1 MIKSLYLTFFLIVQ
15 ISISFA
21 QTPGFEWVHTHGGAN
36 EDYGSAITTDN
47 LNNVYSCGSFFWDTV
62 DFDPGP
68 GIANLSSAGS
78 EGFVQKLNANG
89 DFLWV
94 KPIPSGVAS
103 IATDASNNIIIS
115 GTFIGTV
122 IFSTLS
128 GNDTISSPTTSDN
141 FILKMNSDGDILWV
155 NSFGTPNK
163 TDYMNEIQLDD
174 SGNIYSTGS
183 FYSTCDFDPGAGIS
197 NLSSAGGSLDIFVQK
212 LTAAGDYVWAKKIGG
227 GGSDLGKALAVK
239 GNAISLT
246 GWFQNNVDFDP
257 STAYTII
264 NTVGQ
269 EDIYLLS
276 LSTDGNFNWVKNFGS
291 TLGDQGTDVA
301 MTSSGEIYLTGRFEA
316 AIDMDPGT
324 ATNIV
329 TADNGTNFF
338 ILKLSGAGDLI
349 WARTFTGTGYKIAGA
364 MTVLPN
370 NGVMFTGNF
379 DGVVDFDCGSG
390 VNYLVSNGDAD
401 IFTVYLDQNGNYI
414 WAGSYGNTGT
424 NLGDYAACIRAD
436 TQGNVYSIGNFAE
449 TVDFDCG
456 PGIAERTT
464 AGIFDIFIQK
474 LNSNLLAVNANTL
487 SNFKVYP
494 NPAIDQL
501 SISVENLNN
510 CHVTICNS
518 IGMIVLEKDLS
529 GSDSQLNIQS
539 LSTGSYVV
547 QLTGES
553 GSSHQTFVKTN

>member
-1 MIKSLYLTFFLIVQ
+1 MSKSLYLTFLLIFQ
-15 ISISFA
+15 IGISLA
-21 QTPGFEWVHTHGGAN
+21 QTPGFEWVHTHGGSQ
-36 EDYGSAITTDN
+36 EDYGNAITTDN
-47 LNNVYSCGSFFWDTV
+47 LNNVYSCGSYLDTV

-68 GIANLSSAGS
+68 GISNLSATGS
-78 EGFVQKLNANG
+78 NNGFVQKLNANG

-94 KPIPSGVAS
+94 RPLPQGVAS
-103 IATDASNNIIIS
+103 IVTDASNNVFIS
-115 GTFIGTV
+115 GTFSGT
-122 IFSTLS
+122 IIIPTLG
-128 GNDTISSPTTSDN
+128 GNDTISSPTLNDL
-141 FILKMNSDGDILWV
+141 FILKMNPDGDFLWV
-155 NSFGTPNK
+155 KSFGTPNK
-163 TDYMNEIQLDD
+163 QDYMSQIQLDD

-183 FYSTCDFDPGAGIS
+183 FYSTCDFDPGAGTA

-212 LTAAGDYVWAKKIGG
+212 LTAAGDFVWAKKIGAG
-227 GGSDLGKALAVK
+227 GDDFGTALAVK
-239 GNAISLT
+239 GNAIILT

-257 STAYTII
+257 SAAYTII
-264 NTVGQ
+264 NNVGQ

-324 ATNIV
+324 ATNTA

-338 ILKLSGAGDLI
+338 ILKLSGIGDLI
-349 WARTFTGTGYKIAGA
+349 WARTFTGTGYKIAGS

-370 NGVMFTGNF
+370 NNVMFTGNF
-379 DGVVDFDCGSG
+379 DGVVDFDCGPG
-390 VNYLVSNGDAD
+390 VNNLVSNGDAD

-414 WAGSYGNTGT
+414 WAGSYGNTGA
-424 NLGDYAACIRAD
+424 NLVDYAAGIRAD
-436 TQGNVYSIGNFAE
+436 TQGNVYTIGDFAE

-464 AGIFDIFIQK
+464 AGILDIFIQK
-474 LNSNLLAVNANTL
+474 LNSNLLAVNANAL
-487 SNFKVYP
+487 NDFKLFP

-510 CHVTICNS
+510 CHVIICNS
-518 IGMIVLEKDLS
+518 LGMIVLEKDLS
-529 GSDSQLNIQS
+529 GSDAQLDIQS